1 MDASMVDV
9 RIIARASCPRFLE
22 ILFRYPGDR
31 QAALF
36 FRSGEASESLVK
48 SAKL

>member
-1 MDASMVDV
+1 MVDV

-22 ILFRYPGDR
+22 ILFRYPGNR
-31 QAALF
+31 QAAPF
-36 FRSGEASESLVK
+36 FRSREASKRLVK